1 MNKTDL
7 INQLAERLD
16 GDKKAAQTAVEG
28 FIDLVQREVQRGRN
42 VSISGFGVF
51 EKRARAARTAR
62 NPRTGEAVKVKKTT
76 VPAFRPGKYFKD
88 VISGAVK
95 LPKATAKPT
104 SARAAAAAAK
114 ATAPAA
120 AAAKTTRA
128 PRATA
133 KPAAAPRTR
142 AAAAKAA
149 PAATATRTRAAAA
162 KPAAKAAPAATT
174 RATRATT
181 AKAATAAKTPA
192 TRRTTAKAA
201 AK

>member
-7 INQLAERLD
+7 INQLADRLD

-88 VISGAVK
+88 VISGTVK
-95 LPKATAKPT
+95 LP
-104 SARAAAAAAK
+104 SASVAGGCRVYAGGR
-114 ATAPAA
+114 TC
-120 AAAKTTRA
+120 TR
-128 PRATA
+128 PFLTYIGSD
-133 KPAAAPRTR
+133 
-142 AAAAKAA
+142 
-149 PAATATRTRAAAA
+149 TRTA
-162 KPAAKAAPAATT
+162 
-174 RATRATT
+174 
-181 AKAATAAKTPA
+181 
-192 TRRTTAKAA
+192 
-201 AK
+201 